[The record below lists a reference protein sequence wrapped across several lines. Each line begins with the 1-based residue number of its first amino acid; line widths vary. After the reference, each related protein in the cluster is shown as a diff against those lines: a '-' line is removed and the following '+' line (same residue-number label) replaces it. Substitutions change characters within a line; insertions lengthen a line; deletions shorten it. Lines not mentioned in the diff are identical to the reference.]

1 MQVNFSKVSFSKAL
15 ISWVASLLVLLIS
28 PMGSAALAAPLNDAV
43 VSAGQNYLS
52 AVLDSYL
59 KSSQGSYGDQLKQ
72 AQTVVNGLA
81 AQLEKAADP
90 NLAASDRR
98 AILRQVSQSQKS
110 LKDVASAFTGL
121 AQDSAAF
128 DEGLETAVENL
139 LKAVKG
145 DVHRQLNQN
154 QDALKQVATVVNALA
169 DNAGNIDESNLTKV
183 LESVGDNINSLNRAF
198 DLGSQA
204 LKAVSTLAG

>member
-1 MQVNFSKVSFSKAL
+1 MKIDFSRFTFPKAL
-15 ISWVASLLVLLIS
+15 ISLLASLLVLVIS
-28 PMGSAALAAPLNDAV
+28 PGGGSALAAPLNDAV

-52 AVLDSYL
+52 AVLDSYV
-59 KSSQGSYGDQLKQ
+59 KSSQGSYGDPLKQ
-72 AQTVVNGLA
+72 AQTVVNSLA

-90 NLAASDRR
+90 NLDASDRQ
-98 AILRQVSQSQKS
+98 AILRQVSQSKKS
-110 LKDVASAFTGL
+110 LQDLASAFTGL

-154 QDALKQVATVVNALA
+154 QDALKQVASMVNAIA
-169 DNAGNIDESNLTKV
+169 DNTGKINENNLTKV

-204 LKAVSTLAG
+204 LKALSTLAG

>member
-1 MQVNFSKVSFSKAL
+1 MKIDFSRFTFPKAL
-15 ISWVASLLVLLIS
+15 ISLVASLLVLVIS
-28 PMGSAALAAPLNDAV
+28 PMGGSALAAPLNDAV

-52 AVLDSYL
+52 AVLDSYV
-59 KSSQGSYGDQLKQ
+59 KSSQGSYGDPLKQ
-72 AQTVVNGLA
+72 AQTVVNSLA

-90 NLAASDRR
+90 NLDASDRQ
-98 AILRQVSQSQKS
+98 AILRQVSQSKKS
-110 LKDVASAFTGL
+110 LQDLASAFTGL

-154 QDALKQVATVVNALA
+154 QDALKQVASVVNAIA
-169 DNAGNIDESNLTKV
+169 DNTGKINENNLTKV

-204 LKAVSTLAG
+204 LKALSTLAG

>member
-1 MQVNFSKVSFSKAL
+1 MKIDFSRFTFPQAL
-15 ISWVASLLVLLIS
+15 ISCVASLLVLVIS
-28 PMGSAALAAPLNDAV
+28 PMGGSALAAPLNDAV

-52 AVLDSYL
+52 AVLDSYV
-59 KSSQGSYGDQLKQ
+59 KSSQGSYGDPLKQ
-72 AQTVVNGLA
+72 AQTVVNSLA

-90 NLAASDRR
+90 NLDASDRQ
-98 AILRQVSQSQKS
+98 AILRQVSQSKKS
-110 LKDVASAFTGL
+110 LQDLASAFTGL

-154 QDALKQVATVVNALA
+154 QDALKQVASVVNAIA
-169 DNAGNIDESNLTKV
+169 DNTGNINENNLTKV

-204 LKAVSTLAG
+204 LKALSTLAG

>member
-1 MQVNFSKVSFSKAL
+1 
-15 ISWVASLLVLLIS
+15 S
-28 PMGSAALAAPLNDAV
+28 PMDGSALAAPLNDAV
-43 VSAGQNYLS
+43 LSAGQNYLS
-52 AVLDSYL
+52 AVLDSYV
-59 KSSQGSYGDQLKQ
+59 KSSQGSYGDPLKQ
-72 AQTVVNGLA
+72 AQTVVNSLA

-90 NLAASDRR
+90 NLDASDRQ
-98 AILRQVSQSQKS
+98 AILRQVSQSKKS
-110 LKDVASAFTGL
+110 LQDLASAFTGL

-154 QDALKQVATVVNALA
+154 QDALKQVASVVNAIA
-169 DNAGNIDESNLTKV
+169 DNTGKINENNLTKV
-183 LESVGDNINSLNRAF
+183 LESLGDNINSLNRAF

-204 LKAVSTLAG
+204 LKALSTLAG